1 MILQRHIKR
10 TKGTASR
17 VRDKGRSTAD
27 GSKIVDPSPAHGLSP
42 ITGVR
47 LIVVTALLIVPLI
60 ALLIGLAPADT
71 CGLEPDSSI
80 KFDARRPQS
89 PRSGPVAAARFLH
102 HRHQASAFL

>member
-1 MILQRHIKR
+1 MIAHSHIKR
-10 TKGTASR
+10 ISKA
-17 VRDKGRSTAD
+17 RDKRISAARGNR
-27 GSKIVDPSPAHGLSP
+27 KLNLSPAHGLPPSA
-42 ITGVR
+42 GVR
-47 LIVVTALLIVPLI
+47 LIVVTALLI